1 MTDHTAR
8 PRRSVLY
15 MPGSKPRALEKARG
29 LAADVLILDLEDAVV
44 PAEKVSARQQVLD
57 AVAQGGYGSREL
69 VIRINGLDT
78 EWGAD
83 DLAAAA
89 ASGADAVLIPKV
101 ESAAMIADAAAR
113 LDAAGAPGTLA
124 IWAMMET
131 PLGMLNAAE
140 IAASPRLACLVMG
153 TNDLVKELDA
163 AHTETRLP
171 VITALG
177 LCMLAARAHGLAIV
191 DGVYNAYKDENGLR
205 ASCIQG
211 KEMGF
216 DGKTLIHPAQL
227 AVTNEV
233 FAPSPDEIALA
244 ERYVTAFAE
253 TEAAGQGVAVVDG
266 RIVENLHV
274 ETAKKLLSRAEAIAK
289 LERELTP

>member
-244 ERYVTAFAE
+244 GRYVTAFAE

>member
-1 MTDHTAR
+1 MTDITAR

-44 PAEKVSARQQVLD
+44 PAEKAAARQQVLD
-57 AVAQGGYGSREL
+57 AVAHGGYGSREL

-89 ASGADAVLIPKV
+89 TSGADAVLIPKV
-101 ESAAMIADAAAR
+101 ESDAMIADAVTR
-113 LDAAGAPGTLA
+113 LKAAGAPETMA
-124 IWAMMET
+124 VWAMMET
-131 PLGMLNAAE
+131 PLGMLNAAQ

-163 AHTETRLP
+163 AHTETRQP

-177 LCMLAARAHGLAIV
+177 LCMLAARAYGLAIV
-191 DGVYNAYKDENGLR
+191 DGVYNAYKDEDGLR
-205 ASCIQG
+205 TSCIQG

-227 AVTNEV
+227 GVTNQV
-233 FAPSPDEIALA
+233 FAPSSDDIALA
-244 ERYVTAFAE
+244 ERYVSAFAE

-274 ETAKKLLSRAEAIAK
+274 ETAQKLLARAEAIAR
-289 LERELTP
+289 LEKELTS